1 MLLISLQT
9 IVEWLVVLRLWVFE
23 FYIVLL
29 QADDVS
35 LHSLHMC
42 CILGSSSYEFV
53 VLGPIVCWF
62 RCMAGCEGIGATL
75 SVETFTC
82 GLVCD
87 ATQWKVSVSEII
99 VGVYI
104 QGVSCLN
111 IMSLHSI
118 TSFMIGMS

>member
-29 QADDVS
+29 QMMCLYTAYI
-35 LHSLHMC
+35 LHL
-42 CILGSSSYEFV
+42 SSVFEFV

>member
-75 SVETFTC
+75 S
-82 GLVCD
+82 
-87 ATQWKVSVSEII
+87 II